1 MKNNT
6 KKFLLLLTVIF
17 CFNCSSSDDTEP
29 MPDGGPEPETNPNPN
44 KITTYDADVKTIID
58 EQCLRCHTIP
68 LAEGATFPMR
78 NYDET
83 IDGINRDLLKF
94 VQSSGANVMPP
105 SGRLPQATI
114 DIILDWDA
122 DGLREN

>member
-1 MKNNT
+1 MKNIS

-29 MPDGGPEPETNPNPN
+29 MPDGGPDTNPNPN
-44 KITTYDADVKTIID
+44 KITTYDADVKAIID
-58 EQCLRCHTIP
+58 GQCLRCHTIP

-78 NYDET
+78 NFQET
-83 IDGINRDLLKF
+83 IDGVNRDLVLF

-114 DIILDWDA
+114 DIILDWEA
-122 DGLREN
+122 DGFLEN